1 MKAIFLKYISVALAS
16 TLKFFGGPITGVIL
30 DLTWVETALC
40 SIAGM
45 MFSVLVVT
53 YVGKAIQAYLAK
65 RRKAQPK
72 KFSKTNRMAVRV
84 WKKFGIV
91 GIALLTPPLFTPIF
105 GTVLAVAFRV
115 PRMSIFLWMT
125 ISALGWGFFI
135 SYIAHKMTFIQEW
148 IK

>member
-30 DLTWVETALC
+30 NLSWIETAFC

-45 MFSVLVVT
+45 MLSVLIVT
-53 YVGKAIQAYLAK
+53 FVGNGIQSLLKKYRKSAPK
-65 RRKAQPK
+65 R
-72 KFSKTNRMAVRV
+72 FSKTNRIAVKI
-84 WKKFGIV
+84 WKKFGII

-105 GTVLAVAFRV
+105 GTALAVAFRV
-115 PRMSIFLWMT
+115 PRGSIFLWMT
-125 ISALGWGFFI
+125 LSALGWGFFV
-135 SYIAHKMTFIQEW
+135 SYIAHKMTFIQDW

>member
-30 DLTWVETALC
+30 NLTWIETALC

-45 MFSVLVVT
+45 LFSVAVVT
-53 YVGKAIQAYLAK
+53 FVGKGIQSLMKKYRKSTPK
-65 RRKAQPK
+65 R
-72 KFSKTNRMAVRV
+72 FSKTNRMAVRI
-84 WKKFGIV
+84 WKKFGII

-105 GTVLAVAFRV
+105 GTALAVAFRV
-115 PRMSIFLWMT
+115 PRGSIFLWMT
-125 ISALGWGFFI
+125 LSALGWGFFI

>member
-30 DLTWVETALC
+30 NLTWIETAVC

-45 MFSVLVVT
+45 MFSVLIVT
-53 YVGKAIQAYLAK
+53 FVGKGIQSLLKKHRKGTPK
-65 RRKAQPK
+65 R
-72 KFSKTNRMAVRV
+72 FSKTNRMAVRI
-84 WKKFGIV
+84 WKKFGII
-91 GIALLTPPLFTPIF
+91 GIAALTPPLFTPIF
-105 GTVLAVAFRV
+105 GTALAVAFRV
-115 PRMSIFLWMT
+115 PRTSIFLWMT
-125 ISALGWGFFI
+125 LSAIGWGFFI

>member
-1 MKAIFLKYISVALAS
+1 MKGIFLKYISVALAS

-30 DLTWVETALC
+30 NLTWIETAVC

-53 YVGKAIQAYLAK
+53 YVGKGIQALLK
-65 RRKAQPK
+65 KHRKAEPK
-72 KFSKTNRMAVRV
+72 RFSKTNRMAVRI
-84 WKKFGIV
+84 WKKFGII

-105 GTVLAVAFRV
+105 GTALAVAFRV
-115 PRMSIFLWMT
+115 PRTSIFLYMT
-125 ISALGWGFFI
+125 LSAIGWGFFV
-135 SYIAHKMTFIQEW
+135 SYLAHKMTFIQEW

>member
-1 MKAIFLKYISVALAS
+1 MKGIFLKYISVALAS

-30 DLTWVETALC
+30 DLTWIETAVC

-45 MFSVLVVT
+45 MFSVLIVT
-53 YVGKAIQAYLAK
+53 YVGKGIQVLLKKY
-65 RRKAQPK
+65 RKAEPK
-72 KFSKTNRMAVRV
+72 RFSKTNRMAVRI
-84 WKKFGIV
+84 WKKFGII

-105 GTVLAVAFRV
+105 GTALAVAFRV
-115 PRMSIFLWMT
+115 PRTSIFLYMT
-125 ISALGWGFFI
+125 LSAIGWGFFV

>member
-30 DLTWVETALC
+30 NLTWIETAIC

-53 YVGKAIQAYLAK
+53 FVGKGIQVLLKKYRKGTPK
-65 RRKAQPK
+65 R
-72 KFSKTNRMAVRV
+72 FSKTNRMAVRI
-84 WKKFGIV
+84 WKKFGII
-91 GIALLTPPLFTPIF
+91 GIAALTPPLFTPIF
-105 GTVLAVAFRV
+105 GTALAVAFRV
-115 PRMSIFLWMT
+115 PRTSIFLWMT
-125 ISALGWGFFI
+125 LSAIGWGFFV

>member
-30 DLTWVETALC
+30 NLSWIETAFC

-45 MFSVLVVT
+45 MLSVLIVT
-53 YVGKAIQAYLAK
+53 FVGNGIQSLLKKYRKSTPK
-65 RRKAQPK
+65 R
-72 KFSKTNRMAVRV
+72 FSKTNRIAVKI
-84 WKKFGIV
+84 WKKFGII

-105 GTVLAVAFRV
+105 GTALAVAFRV
-115 PRMSIFLWMT
+115 PRGSIFLWMT
-125 ISALGWGFFI
+125 LSALGWGFFV
-135 SYIAHKMTFIQEW
+135 SYIAHKMTFIQDW